1 MTNRTCKGC
10 PDRHEACHDHCE
22 RYRAWKQEREAE
34 QSYTYDMTHKMSCY
48 RRTYEDKHR
57 ERYKKRF
64 FGLNGGADR

>member
-22 RYRAWKQEREAE
+22 RY
-34 QSYTYDMTHKMSCY
+34 
-48 RRTYEDKHR
+48 
-57 ERYKKRF
+57 KKRF